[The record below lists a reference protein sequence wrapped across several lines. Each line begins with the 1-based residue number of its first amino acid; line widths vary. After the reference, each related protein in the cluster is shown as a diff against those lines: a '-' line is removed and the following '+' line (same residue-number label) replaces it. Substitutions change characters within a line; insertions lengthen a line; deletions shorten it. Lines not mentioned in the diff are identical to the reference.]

1 MIIVLPIVD
10 KTKDILKICIY
21 SIIDYNKDKEIEFYI
36 MYLKDQVSKETLEEI
51 SQIANNIT
59 FIDFTNWV
67 DIFHKASKLYGN
79 YTTYLRLLM
88 PRFLQIYRP
97 EVDRFIYCDEDYYC
111 TGDINKFYNLDFE
124 GKEFIGILEPTF
136 NEYVML
142 QKNSYIF
149 ANAGLLLINT
159 KFDLSGDKS
168 LFILDHM
175 SFRNVLHIRD
185 CNDQTFINIYG
196 MKIICDRSLKR
207 IYNVFKN
214 AEEFLPMEI
223 DIIKFS
229 LEQFNITHLH
239 SHLKGDEGEEKMLK
253 NGLINQ
259 KCERKNKVNK
269 SITPHMKQYM
279 KVDPTD
285 EVICKVREYIHDSN
299 PYSIQSIYMHI

>member
-1 MIIVLPIVD
+1 
-10 KTKDILKICIY
+10 
-21 SIIDYNKDKEIEFYI
+21 
-36 MYLKDQVSKETLEEI
+36 
-51 SQIANNIT
+51 
-59 FIDFTNWV
+59 
-67 DIFHKASKLYGN
+67 
-79 YTTYLRLLM
+79 
-88 PRFLQIYRP
+88 
-97 EVDRFIYCDEDYYC
+97 
-111 TGDINKFYNLDFE
+111 
-124 GKEFIGILEPTF
+124 
-136 NEYVML
+136 
-142 QKNSYIF
+142 
-149 ANAGLLLINT
+149 
-159 KFDLSGDKS
+159 
-168 LFILDHM
+168 M